1 MSYSSDVSDVFDSS
15 DVSDSSDASDASD
28 ASDPLRLPLSTK
40 NKLTPRVACTLG
52 VSLYKR

>member
-15 DVSDSSDASDASD
+15 DVSDVSDSSD

-40 NKLTPRVACTLG
+40 NKLTPKVQCVL
-52 VSLYKR
+52 